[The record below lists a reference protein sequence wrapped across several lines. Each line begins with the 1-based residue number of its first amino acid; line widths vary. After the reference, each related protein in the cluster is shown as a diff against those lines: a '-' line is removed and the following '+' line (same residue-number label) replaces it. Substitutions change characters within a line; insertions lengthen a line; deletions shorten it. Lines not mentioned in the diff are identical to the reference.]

1 MRPIDAEALEN
12 DVRKRICNNCDK
24 HNGNWC
30 RACWVDDM
38 LGEIDDAPTIEVVPK
53 ELYEQILWE
62 RNIAME
68 QLEEHGIG
76 FASKKE

>member
-1 MRPIDAEALEN
+1 MRPIDA
-12 DVRKRICNNCDK
+12 DK
-24 HNGNWC
+24 VLKHSFDGHYC
-30 RACWVDDM
+30 VGGFSVFETVVPASVI
-38 LGEIDDAPTIEVVPK
+38 ETAPTIEVVPK

>member
-1 MRPIDAEALEN
+1 MAEQRLIDAEALKTKFEKLKKET
-12 DVRKRICNNCDK
+12 DTLRDALYLDGVL
-24 HNGNWC
+24 
-30 RACWVDDM
+30 AV
-38 LGEIDDAPTIEVVPK
+38 IDTAPTIEVVPK

>member
-1 MRPIDAEALEN
+1 MRPIDAEAFVKELKKFLITIHQTYLAEA
-12 DVRKRICNNCDK
+12 VLRIVQKVIDK
-24 HNGNWC
+24 Q
-30 RACWVDDM
+30 
-38 LGEIDDAPTIEVVPK
+38 PTIEVVPK